1 MRINSLPELKKIANQ
16 IRQDIMMM
24 LTRAGSG
31 HSGGSLGMADIFTA
45 LYFNVLNQTPTQPQ
59 NHNRDR
65 LVLSHGHICPVLYAT
80 LARAGYFPL
89 SQLQTLRKINSQLQ
103 GHPHRASLPG
113 IETSSG
119 PLGQGISQ
127 AVGLALAGKM
137 DGLKHKIFC
146 LMSDGEQDEGQVW
159 EALMTAHKYHL
170 DNLIVIIDR
179 NGLQIDGPTEKIMPL
194 ESLRQKYLSFG
205 WTVLTMDGHN
215 LKQIIKTLNKAKTIK
230 KPVAIIAKTIL
241 GKGVKFMENKYIWH
255 GQVPSTAEAQKALEE
270 LRQAKL

>member
-1 MRINSLPELKKIANQ
+1 MKIKSLQELKKIANQ
-16 IRQDIMMM
+16 IRQDIIMM
-24 LTRAGSG
+24 LAKAGSG

-45 LYFNVLNQTPTQPQ
+45 LYFNVLHHSPEQPD
-59 NHNRDR
+59 NPLRDR
-65 LVLSHGHICPVLYAT
+65 LILSNGHICPVLYAS
-80 LARAGYFPL
+80 LARANYFPL
-89 SQLQTLRKINSQLQ
+89 IQLKYLRKFGDPLQ
-103 GHPHRASLPG
+103 GHPHYGSLPG

-127 AVGLALAGKM
+127 AVGLALAAK
-137 DGLKHKIFC
+137 LQKQSHQVFC
-146 LMSDGEQDEGQVW
+146 VLSDGEHDEGQVW

-170 DNLIVIIDR
+170 DNLIVIVDR

-205 WTVLTMDGHN
+205 WAVLTMDGHN
-215 LKQIIKTLNKAKTIK
+215 LKQIIKTLNEAKKIK

-255 GQVPSTAEAQKALEE
+255 GQAPSEAEAERALKE
-270 LRQAKL
+270 LQQAKL